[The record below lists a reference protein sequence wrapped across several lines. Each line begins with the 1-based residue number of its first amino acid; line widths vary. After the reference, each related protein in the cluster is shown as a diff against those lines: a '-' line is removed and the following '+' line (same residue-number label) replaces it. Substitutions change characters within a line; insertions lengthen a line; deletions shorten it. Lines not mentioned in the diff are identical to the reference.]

1 MTIKPKEQFRK
12 VHKSVKSVAIV
23 IALTEAPKM
32 EPMP

>member
-1 MTIKPKEQFRK
+1 MLIKLKEQFRK

-23 IALTEAPKM
+23 VALTEALKT